1 MKIFLKVVAA
11 LVGVPLIAIALF
23 GIWASAGT
31 YEKQNY
37 AAIFDFDASP
47 DPKPATPKESYTI
60 ATYNIGYLSGLE
72 NNKTTQLDQAFFEN
86 NQQQA
91 IDALISV
98 KPDIIGFQE
107 IDIEAKRSY
116 GVNQVEAVANGLGMG
131 VGAIAIN
138 WDKRYLPFPY
148 WPPSGHFGKII
159 SGQAITSRYPIIK
172 NNRIVLERVPKSFI
186 YNAFYLDRLAQ
197 VSEIQLG
204 EKALIVIN
212 VHLEAFAE
220 ETRIN
225 QTKFVRQ
232 IAEDYAKTQPVIVMG
247 DLNSALNRDT
257 IVTAQGE
264 ILAERQ
270 FSIKE
275 MLASEQLAS
284 AVPQESWN
292 EENATFPTDQPEY
305 KLDYLFYTPSSI
317 EVLDTQVL
325 SAAAQAS
332 DHLPLVAQFR
342 FK

>member
-11 LVGVPLIAIALF
+11 LVGMPLIAIALF

-47 DPKPATPKESYTI
+47 DPKTATPKESYTI

-247 DLNSALNRDT
+247 DLNSALNRNT

-317 EVLDTQVL
+317 EILDTQVL

>member
-1 MKIFLKVVAA
+1 MKIFLKIVVA
-11 LVGVPLIAIALF
+11 LVGLPAIAIAFF

-37 AAIFDFDASP
+37 AAIFDYADTPTA
-47 DPKPATPKESYTI
+47 KPKESYTL
-60 ATYNIGYLSGLE
+60 ATYNLGYLSGLE
-72 NNKTTQLDQAFFEN
+72 NNKTTRPDQAFFEKN
-86 NQQQA
+86 KQQA
-91 IDALISV
+91 IDALISL

-116 GVNQVEAVANGLGMG
+116 GTNQVEALAKGLGMG
-131 VGAIAIN
+131 SAAIAIN

-148 WPPSGHFGKII
+148 WPPSSHFGKII
-159 SGQAITSRYPIIK
+159 SGQAIISRYPIIK

-197 VSEIQLG
+197 VSEISLDG
-204 EKALIVIN
+204 KMLIVIS
-212 VHLEAFAE
+212 VHLEAFEE
-220 ETRIN
+220 ETRVR

-232 IAEDYAKTQPVIVMG
+232 IAEDYAKTNPVIVMG
-247 DLNSALNRDT
+247 DFNSALDRPT
-257 IVTAQGE
+257 FVSAQGDTHE
-264 ILAERQ
+264 ELQ

-275 MLASEQLAS
+275 MLASEQLTS
-284 AVPQESWN
+284 AVPQEKWN
-292 EENATFPTDQPEY
+292 PINATFPSDQPEY

-325 SAAAQAS
+325 STAAQAS
-332 DHLPLVAQFR
+332 DHLPLVARFR